1 MATHFREEV
10 PRKPA
15 RRSCIVRVI
24 GWLVLFCGALLLL
37 SPDIYEASYTFQ
49 SVSQTDIALKAID
62 AVFNDDGKASDGE
75 EATSLYDAEA
85 LSVADKAASSRPW
98 LEDYNERVRCG
109 QGPLINDPF
118 TFGKSDQSFAA
129 TGLVDAP
136 VGVLTVSS
144 MGCEAPIYLGSS
156 EQNMLRG
163 AAVVAGTSAPLGEKS
178 SNCVIAAH
186 RGMYFRWVEDVKIG
200 DLAQLRTIWGSYV
213 YRVVDIKVIY
223 PSDLGEVAIQEGRDL
238 LTLSTCHPYGHNK
251 KRIIVVCERDP
262 NAKLEAATGAADVL
276 PSLSD
281 ALIGK
286 RSIDSVASA
295 VERGDVTSQLFVE
308 DCGRLL
314 GRVLLLV
321 VFIRLVAAIVSGVRR
336 AVQLRV

>member
-1 MATHFREEV
+1 MAAHFREETS
-10 PRKPA
+10 PKPV
-15 RRSCIVRVI
+15 RRSRIVRVI

-129 TGLVDAP
+129 TGLADAP
-136 VGVLTVSS
+136 IGVLTVSA
-144 MGCEAPIYLGSS
+144 MGCEAPVYLGSS

-163 AAVVAGTSAPLGEKS
+163 AAVVAGTSAPLGESS

-200 DLAQLRTIWGSYV
+200 DLAELRTIWGSYV

-238 LTLSTCHPYGHNK
+238 LTLSTCHPYGRNK
-251 KRIIVVCERDP
+251 KRIIVGCERDSS
-262 NAKLEAATGAADVL
+262 AKLDAAAGVL
-276 PSLSD
+276 PSLLD
-281 ALIGK
+281 AATGK
-286 RSIDSVASA
+286 RALSSVTSA
-295 VERGDVTSQLFVE
+295 IERGDVANQLFFE

-314 GRVLLLV
+314 GRVLLVV
-321 VFIRLVAAIVSGVRR
+321 VFIRLVVAIVSGVRQ
-336 AVQLRV
+336 AVRLRG

>member
-1 MATHFREEV
+1 MASHFREEV

-129 TGLVDAP
+129 TGLADAP
-136 VGVLTVSS
+136 IGVLTVSA
-144 MGCEAPIYLGSS
+144 MGCEAPVYLGSS

-163 AAVVAGTSAPLGEKS
+163 AAVVAGTSAPLGESS

-200 DLAQLRTIWGSYV
+200 DLAELRTIWGSFV

-238 LTLSTCHPYGHNK
+238 LTLSTCHPYGRNK

-262 NAKLEAATGAADVL
+262 SAKLDAAAGVL
-276 PSLSD
+276 PSLLD
-281 ALIGK
+281 AATGK
-286 RSIDSVASA
+286 RTLSSVTSA
-295 VERGDVTSQLFVE
+295 IERGDVANQLFFE

-314 GRVLLLV
+314 GRVLLV
-321 VFIRLVAAIVSGVRR
+321 IVFIRLVVAIVSGVRQ
-336 AVQLRV
+336 AVRLRG

>member
-62 AVFNDDGKASDGE
+62 AVLDDDGKASDGE

-136 VGVLTVSS
+136 VGVLTVPS

-251 KRIIVVCERDP
+251 KRIIVVCERDSS
-262 NAKLEAATGAADVL
+262 AKLDAAAGVL
-276 PSLSD
+276 PSLLD
-281 ALIGK
+281 AATGK
-286 RSIDSVASA
+286 RALSSVTSA
-295 VERGDVTSQLFVE
+295 IERGDVANQLFFE

-314 GRVLLLV
+314 GRVLLV
-321 VFIRLVAAIVSGVRR
+321 VVLIRLVVVIVSGVRQ
-336 AVQLRV
+336 AVRLRG

>member
-1 MATHFREEV
+1 MASHFREEV

-85 LSVADKAASSRPW
+85 LSVADKAPSSRPW

-136 VGVLTVSS
+136 VGVLTVPA
-144 MGCEAPIYLGSS
+144 MGCEAPVYLGSS

-163 AAVVAGTSAPLGEKS
+163 AAVVAGTSAPLGESS

-200 DLAQLRTIWGSYV
+200 DLAELRTIWGSFV

-223 PSDLGEVAIQEGRDL
+223 PSDLDEVAVQEGRDL

-251 KRIIVVCERDP
+251 KRIIVVCERDSS
-262 NAKLEAATGAADVL
+262 AKLDAAAGVL
-276 PSLSD
+276 PSLLD
-281 ALIGK
+281 AATGK
-286 RSIDSVASA
+286 RALSSVTSA
-295 VERGDVTSQLFVE
+295 IERGDVANQLFFE

-314 GRVLLLV
+314 GRVLLVV
-321 VFIRLVAAIVSGVRR
+321 VFIRLVVAIVSGVRQ
-336 AVQLRV
+336 AVRLRG

>member
-1 MATHFREEV
+1 MAAHFHEETS
-10 PRKPA
+10 PRPV
-15 RRSCIVRVI
+15 RRSRIVRVI

-49 SVSQTDIALKAID
+49 SISQTEIALKAID

-75 EATSLYDAEA
+75 EATSLYDAEV

-98 LEDYNERVRCG
+98 LEGYNERVRCS

-129 TGLVDAP
+129 TGLADAP
-136 VGVLTVSS
+136 IGVLTVPA
-144 MGCEAPIYLGSS
+144 MGCEAPVYLGSS

-163 AAVVAGTSAPLGEKS
+163 AAVVAGTSAPLGESS

-200 DLAQLRTIWGSYV
+200 DLAELRTIWGSFV

-238 LTLSTCHPYGHNK
+238 LTLSTCHPYGRNK

-262 NAKLEAATGAADVL
+262 NVKLDAAAGVL
-276 PSLSD
+276 PSLLD
-281 ALIGK
+281 AATGK
-286 RSIDSVASA
+286 RALSSVTNAI
-295 VERGDVTSQLFVE
+295 ERGDVANQLLFE

-321 VFIRLVAAIVSGVRR
+321 VFIRLFVAIVNGIRR
-336 AVQLRV
+336 AVRSRL